1 MGIGVH
7 GAKIGRSSVERV
19 PDFFL
24 FAQQQSPENI
34 ETLHIGLI
42 KACKCDYC

>member
-7 GAKIGRSSVERV
+7 GAKIGRSSVER
-19 PDFFL
+19 PIFFSL
-24 FAQQQSPENI
+24 LATMPENI

-42 KACKCDYC
+42 KGRKCDYC